1 MRNSS
6 HPITNKQ
13 KLSFTFNGKKYFGYK
28 GDTLASA
35 LIANNVK
42 IVGRS
47 FKYHRPRGIFSAGSE
62 EPNALVELGDGPYKE
77 PNTRATN
84 IELFDGLEGS
94 SQNFLGSVNFDF
106 MAINDLLK
114 NFIGAGFYYKTFMW
128 PRRFWEKLYE
138 PIIRR
143 AAGLGK
149 LSLKAD
155 PSHYD
160 KGYLHCDFLIIG
172 SGISGLMSALL
183 LAETGSEVLIVEE
196 DFILGGRLNSER
208 SVINGNQ
215 SSVWISQ
222 AVKKLKSLKNV
233 RILNRTTVF
242 AAFDHG
248 IFAAIEKK
256 TDHILEK
263 SSKPRQIN
271 WKIYTKRCI
280 LASGAIE
287 RSISFPQNDRPG
299 IMLAGSVRTYANR
312 FGAHYGQKIAIYTNN
327 DDGWK
332 TADDLKNMGLEIKAV
347 IDTRKE
353 IEAPSSSIS
362 SYLGQTITKTY
373 GRKGIKA
380 IELSSGTRLNVDCL
394 AVSGGWSSNIHL
406 TCHKRGKPVWDNIYK
421 NFLSV
426 DNAQKDKIIP
436 VGAARGIFEIQNI
449 ISDTNRVILSLI
461 KKLSLSTPNR
471 ITLTSSKEQ
480 YSCSL
485 DLVSS
490 SDPSNSFIDLQNDVT
505 QKDIELSFKEG
516 FKSVEHLKRYSTL
529 GMATDQ
535 GKTSNILGLA
545 SMAKL
550 KGTNISEV
558 GTTIF
563 RPPYVPVA
571 ISAFAGRSRGK
582 DFRPTRLTP
591 SHNVASKRNAVF
603 VETGNWLR
611 AQWFPEKGEKFWRQ
625 SVDREVIQTRNSVGI
640 CDVTTLG
647 KIDIQG
653 KDCSEF
659 LNFVYTNAF
668 AKLPINRV
676 RYGLML
682 REDGVAYDDGT
693 TARLGENHFIMT
705 TTTANAALVFRNLEF
720 VRQCLLPN
728 LDVHLISTTDS
739 WAQYSVAGPNS
750 RRLLQKIVDKPKDIT
765 NENFPFMACREL
777 TICGGIMARL
787 FRISFSGELAYEIA
801 VPTQYGNALF
811 DALLSEG
818 QEFNAVPYGTEAL
831 GVMRIEKGHA
841 AGNEINGQTTAQN
854 LGLSRM
860 ISKKADSI
868 GNILSEREGFNR
880 SDIATLSGFKP
891 VQRNQKLEA
900 GSHLISAGKKP
911 TMENDE
917 GWLSSVA
924 FSPTLGHY
932 IALGFIERGETRIGE
947 KVCAVNLLQ
956 NKTTEVEIVSPHFID
971 PEGDKQRG

>member
-1 MRNSS
+1 M
-6 HPITNKQ
+6 
-13 KLSFTFNGKKYFGYK
+13 
-28 GDTLASA
+28 
-35 LIANNVK
+35 
-42 IVGRS
+42 
-47 FKYHRPRGIFSAGSE
+47 
-62 EPNALVELGDGPYKE
+62 
-77 PNTRATN
+77 
-84 IELFDGLEGS
+84 
-94 SQNFLGSVNFDF
+94 
-106 MAINDLLK
+106 
-114 NFIGAGFYYKTFMW
+114 
-128 PRRFWEKLYE
+128 
-138 PIIRR
+138 
-143 AAGLGK
+143 
-149 LSLKAD
+149 
-155 PSHYD
+155 
-160 KGYLHCDFLIIG
+160 
-172 SGISGLMSALL
+172 
-183 LAETGSEVLIVEE
+183 
-196 DFILGGRLNSER
+196 
-208 SVINGNQ
+208 
-215 SSVWISQ
+215 
-222 AVKKLKSLKNV
+222 
-233 RILNRTTVF
+233 
-242 AAFDHG
+242 
-248 IFAAIEKK
+248 
-256 TDHILEK
+256 
-263 SSKPRQIN
+263 
-271 WKIYTKRCI
+271 
-280 LASGAIE
+280 
-287 RSISFPQNDRPG
+287 
-299 IMLAGSVRTYANR
+299 
-312 FGAHYGQKIAIYTNN
+312 
-327 DDGWK
+327 
-332 TADDLKNMGLEIKAV
+332 
-347 IDTRKE
+347 
-353 IEAPSSSIS
+353 
-362 SYLGQTITKTY
+362 
-373 GRKGIKA
+373 
-380 IELSSGTRLNVDCL
+380 
-394 AVSGGWSSNIHL
+394 
-406 TCHKRGKPVWDNIYK
+406 
-421 NFLSV
+421 
-426 DNAQKDKIIP
+426 
-436 VGAARGIFEIQNI
+436 
-449 ISDTNRVILSLI
+449 
-461 KKLSLSTPNR
+461 PNR

-480 YSCSL
+480 YNCSL

-490 SDPSNSFIDLQNDVT
+490 SNPSYSFIDLQNDVT
-505 QKDIELSFKEG
+505 QKDIELSLKEG

-611 AQWFPEKGEKFWRQ
+611 AQWFPEEGETFWRQ
-625 SVDREVIQTRNSVGI
+625 SVDREVLQTRNSVGI

-728 LDVHLISTTDS
+728 LDVHLISATDS

-777 TICGGIMARL
+777 TICSGVMARL

-801 VPTQYGNALF
+801 VSTQYGNALF
-811 DALLSEG
+811 DALLSAG
-818 QEFNAVPYGTEAL
+818 KEFNAVPYGTEAL

-841 AGNEINGQTTAQN
+841 AGNEINGNTTAQN

-868 GNILSEREGFNR
+868 GNMLSEREGFNG
-880 SDIATLSGFKP
+880 SNIATMSGFKP
-891 VQRNQKLEA
+891 VQHNQKLEA
-900 GSHLISAGKKP
+900 GSHLISAGKTP

-932 IALGFIERGETRIGE
+932 IGLGFIERGKTRIGE
-947 KVCAVNLLQ
+947 KVLAVNLLQ
-956 NKTTEVEIVSPHFID
+956 NKTTEVEIVSPHFVD
-971 PEGDKQRG
+971 PEGIKQRG

>member
-6 HPITNKQ
+6 HPITKKQ
-13 KLSFTFNGKKYFGYK
+13 KLSFTFNGKKYFGFK

-35 LIANNVK
+35 LVANNVK
-42 IVGRS
+42 TVGRS

-62 EPNALVELGDGPYKE
+62 EPNALVEIGKGPFRE
-77 PNTRATN
+77 PNTKATDV
-84 IELFDGLEGS
+84 ELFDGLQAS
-94 SQNFLGSVNFDF
+94 SQNFLGSVNFDL

-128 PRRFWEKLYE
+128 PQKFWEKLYE
-138 PIIRR
+138 PVIRR

-149 LSLKAD
+149 LSMEPD

-160 KGYLHCDFLIIG
+160 KGYLHSEFLIVG
-172 SGISGLMSALL
+172 SGISGLVSALL
-183 LAETGSEVLIVEE
+183 LAETGSEILLIEE
-196 DFILGGRLNSER
+196 DFILGGRLNSEKLQ
-208 SVINGNQ
+208 INGEK
-215 SSVWISQ
+215 SSTWVDKT
-222 AVKKLKSLKNV
+222 VKKLKSFKNV
-233 RILNRTTVF
+233 RILNRTAVY

-248 IFAAIEKK
+248 IFAALEKK
-256 TDHILEK
+256 TDHISVK
-263 SSKPRQIN
+263 NSKPRQIN
-271 WKIYTKRCI
+271 WKIYTKYCI
-280 LASGAIE
+280 LASGALE
-287 RSISFPQNDRPG
+287 RSIAFPNNDRPG
-299 IMLAGSVRTYANR
+299 IMLSGSVRTYANR
-312 FGAHYGQKIAIYTNN
+312 YGAHYGQKVAVYTNN

-332 TADDLKNMGLEIKAV
+332 TAQDLKDMGLEVKAI

-353 IEAPSSSIS
+353 ITTLSSNIP
-362 SYLGQTITKTY
+362 SYLGQTVKKTY
-373 GRKGIKA
+373 GRQGIKA
-380 IELSSGTRLNVDCL
+380 IELSSGKKLNVDCL

-406 TCHKRGKPVWDNIYK
+406 TCHKRGKPGWDNKYK
-421 NFLSV
+421 NFLSANSRKK
-426 DNAQKDKIIP
+426 DNIIP
-436 VGAARGIFEIQNI
+436 VGAAKGTFSIQNI
-449 ISDTNRVILSLI
+449 IPDTNRVILSLI
-461 KKLSLSTPNR
+461 KELGLSIPKLKELN
-471 ITLTSSKEQ
+471 SSKEQ

-490 SDPSNSFIDLQNDVT
+490 TDPSNSFIDLQNDVT

-516 FKSVEHLKRYSTL
+516 FESVEHLKRYSTL

-545 SMAKL
+545 FMAQL
-550 KGTNISEV
+550 KKTHISEI

-563 RPPYVPVA
+563 RPPYVPIA

-591 SHNVASKRNAVF
+591 SHNSASKRNAVF
-603 VETGNWLR
+603 VEAGNWLR
-611 AQWFPEKGEKFWRQ
+611 AQWFPEKGETFWRQ
-625 SVDREVIQTRNSVGI
+625 SVDREVLQTRKSVGI

-693 TARLGENHFIMT
+693 TARLGENHFLMT

-720 VRQCLLPN
+720 VRQCLLPD

-739 WAQYSVAGPNS
+739 WAQYSVAGPKS
-750 RRLLQKIVDKPKDIT
+750 RRLMQKIVDKPKDIT

-777 TICGGIMARL
+777 TICGGVRARL
-787 FRISFSGELAYEIA
+787 FRISFSGELGYEIA
-801 VPTQYGNALF
+801 VPTQYGNSLF
-811 DALLSEG
+811 NALLSEG
-818 QEFNAVPYGTEAL
+818 KEFNAVPYGTEAL

-880 SDIATLSGFKP
+880 SDISTLSGFKP
-891 VQRNQKLEA
+891 VKHSQKLEA
-900 GSHLISAGKKP
+900 GSHLVSAGKKP

-932 IALGFIERGETRIGE
+932 IGLGFIERGRTRVGE
-947 KVCAVNLLQ
+947 RVFAVNLLQ
-956 NKTTEVEIVSPHFID
+956 KKTTEVEIVSPHFID
-971 PEGDKQRG
+971 PEGIKQRG

>member
-6 HPITNKQ
+6 HPITKKQ
-13 KLSFTFNGKKYFGYK
+13 KLSFTFNGKKYFGFK

-35 LIANNVK
+35 LVANNVK
-42 IVGRS
+42 TVGRS

-62 EPNALVELGDGPYKE
+62 EPNALVEIGKGPFRE
-77 PNTRATN
+77 PNTKATD
-84 IELFDGLEGS
+84 IELFDGLQAS
-94 SQNFLGSVNFDF
+94 SQNFLGSVNFDL

-128 PRRFWEKLYE
+128 PQKFWEKLYE
-138 PIIRR
+138 PVIRR

-149 LSLKAD
+149 LSMEAD
-155 PSHYD
+155 PSQYD
-160 KGYLHCDFLIIG
+160 KGYLHSEFLIVG
-172 SGISGLMSALL
+172 SGISGLLSALL
-183 LAETGSEVLIVEE
+183 LAETGSEILLIEE
-196 DFILGGRLNSER
+196 DFILGGRLNSEKLQ
-208 SVINGNQ
+208 INGEK
-215 SSVWISQ
+215 SSAWVDKT
-222 AVKKLKSLKNV
+222 VKKLKSFKNV
-233 RILNRTTVF
+233 RILTRTAVY

-248 IFAAIEKK
+248 IFAALEKK
-256 TDHILEK
+256 TDHISVK
-263 SSKPRQIN
+263 NSKPRQIN
-271 WKIYTKRCI
+271 WKIYTKYCI

-287 RSISFPQNDRPG
+287 RSIAFPNNDRPG
-299 IMLAGSVRTYANR
+299 IMLSGSVRTYANR
-312 FGAHYGQKIAIYTNN
+312 YGAHYGQKVAVYTNN

-332 TADDLKNMGLEIKAV
+332 TANDLKDMGLEVKAI

-353 IEAPSSSIS
+353 ITTLSSNIP
-362 SYLGQTITKTY
+362 SYLGQTVKKTY
-373 GRKGIKA
+373 GRQGIKA
-380 IELSSGTRLNVDCL
+380 IELSSGKKLNVDCL

-406 TCHKRGKPVWDNIYK
+406 TCHKRGKPVWDNKYK
-421 NFLSV
+421 NFLSA
-426 DNAQKDKIIP
+426 NSRKKDDIIP
-436 VGAARGIFEIQNI
+436 VGAAKGTFSIQNI
-449 ISDTNRVILSLI
+449 IPDTNRVILSLI
-461 KKLSLSTPNR
+461 KKLGLSIPNPKE
-471 ITLTSSKEQ
+471 LNSSKEQ

-545 SMAKL
+545 SMAQL
-550 KGTNISEV
+550 KKTHISEV

-563 RPPYVPVA
+563 RPPYVPIA

-591 SHNVASKRNAVF
+591 SHNNASKRNAVF
-603 VETGNWLR
+603 VEAGNWLR
-611 AQWFPEKGEKFWRQ
+611 AQWFPEKGETFWRQ
-625 SVDREVIQTRNSVGI
+625 SVDREVLQTRSSVGI

-693 TARLGENHFIMT
+693 TARLSENHFIMT

-720 VRQCLLPN
+720 IRQCLLPD

-750 RRLLQKIVDKPKDIT
+750 RKLLQKIVDKPKEIT
-765 NENFPFMACREL
+765 NANFPFMACREL
-777 TICGGIMARL
+777 TICGGVMARL
-787 FRISFSGELAYEIA
+787 FRISFSGELAYEVA
-801 VPTQYGNALF
+801 VPSQYGNSLF
-811 DALLSEG
+811 TTLLSEG
-818 QEFNAVPYGTEAL
+818 KEFNAIPYGTEAL

-868 GNILSEREGFNR
+868 GNILSEREGFNN
-880 SDIATLSGFKP
+880 SDIGILSGFKP
-891 VQRNQKLEA
+891 VDHRQTLEA
-900 GSHLISAGKKP
+900 GSHLISLGKKP
-911 TMENDE
+911 IMKDDE

-932 IALGFIERGETRIGE
+932 IALGFVRNGSNRIGE
-947 KVCAVNLLQ
+947 KVLAVNLLQ
-956 NKTTEVEIVSPHFID
+956 NKETEVEIVSPHFFD
-971 PEGDKQRG
+971 PEGIRQRG

>member
-1 MRNSS
+1 MEFQ
-6 HPITNKQ
+6 H
-13 KLSFTFNGKKYFGYK
+13 SF
-28 GDTLASA
+28 DVPQAS
-35 LIANNVK
+35 
-42 IVGRS
+42 
-47 FKYHRPRGIFSAGSE
+47 
-62 EPNALVELGDGPYKE
+62 
-77 PNTRATN
+77 
-84 IELFDGLEGS
+84 
-94 SQNFLGSVNFDF
+94 
-106 MAINDLLK
+106 
-114 NFIGAGFYYKTFMW
+114 
-128 PRRFWEKLYE
+128 
-138 PIIRR
+138 
-143 AAGLGK
+143 
-149 LSLKAD
+149 
-155 PSHYD
+155 
-160 KGYLHCDFLIIG
+160 
-172 SGISGLMSALL
+172 
-183 LAETGSEVLIVEE
+183 
-196 DFILGGRLNSER
+196 
-208 SVINGNQ
+208 
-215 SSVWISQ
+215 
-222 AVKKLKSLKNV
+222 
-233 RILNRTTVF
+233 
-242 AAFDHG
+242 
-248 IFAAIEKK
+248 
-256 TDHILEK
+256 
-263 SSKPRQIN
+263 
-271 WKIYTKRCI
+271 
-280 LASGAIE
+280 
-287 RSISFPQNDRPG
+287 
-299 IMLAGSVRTYANR
+299 
-312 FGAHYGQKIAIYTNN
+312 
-327 DDGWK
+327 
-332 TADDLKNMGLEIKAV
+332 
-347 IDTRKE
+347 
-353 IEAPSSSIS
+353 
-362 SYLGQTITKTY
+362 
-373 GRKGIKA
+373 
-380 IELSSGTRLNVDCL
+380 
-394 AVSGGWSSNIHL
+394 
-406 TCHKRGKPVWDNIYK
+406 KPVWDNIYK
-421 NFLSV
+421 NFLSA

-436 VGAARGIFEIQNI
+436 VGAARGTFEIQNI

-461 KKLSLSTPNR
+461 KKIGLSMPNR
-471 ITLTSSKEQ
+471 IPLTSSKEQ

-490 SDPSNSFIDLQNDVT
+490 SNPSNSFIDLQNDVT
-505 QKDIELSFKEG
+505 QKDIELSFREG

-550 KGTNISEV
+550 KGTNISKV

-611 AQWFPEKGEKFWRQ
+611 AQWFPEEGETFWRQ
-625 SVDREVIQTRNSVGI
+625 SVDREVLQTRNSVGI

-777 TICGGIMARL
+777 TICGGVMARL

-811 DALLSEG
+811 HALLSEG
-818 QEFNAVPYGTEAL
+818 KEFNAVPYGTEAL

-880 SDIATLSGFKP
+880 SDIKTLSGFKP

>member
-149 LSLKAD
+149 LSLQAD
-155 PSHYD
+155 PSQYD

-183 LAETGSEVLIVEE
+183 LAETGGEVLIVEE
-196 DFILGGRLNSER
+196 DFVLGGRLNSER
-208 SVINGNQ
+208 LVINGNQ
-215 SSVWISQ
+215 SSNWIRQ

-271 WKIYTKRCI
+271 WKIYTKHCI

-287 RSISFPQNDRPG
+287 RSIAFPQNDRPG

-406 TCHKRGKPVWDNIYK
+406 TCHKRGKPVWDNVYN
-421 NFLSV
+421 NFLSA
-426 DNAQKDKIIP
+426 DNGKKDKIIP

-449 ISDTNRVILSLI
+449 ISDTNKVILSLI
-461 KKLSLSTPNR
+461 KKIGLSMPNH

-490 SDPSNSFIDLQNDVT
+490 SNPSNSFIDLQNDVT
-505 QKDIELSFKEG
+505 QKDIELSFREG

-705 TTTANAALVFRNLEF
+705 TTTANAPLVLRNLEF

-811 DALLSEG
+811 DALLSKG

-947 KVCAVNLLQ
+947 KVFAVNLLQ

>member
-1 MRNSS
+1 MRNSA
-6 HPITNKQ
+6 HPITKKQ

-35 LIANNVK
+35 LVANNVK

-62 EPNALVELGDGPYKE
+62 EPNALVELGEGSFKE
-77 PNTRATN
+77 PNTKATN
-84 IELFDGLEGS
+84 VELFDGLKAS
-94 SQNFLGSVNFDF
+94 SQNFLGSVNFDL

-172 SGISGLMSALL
+172 TGISGLMSALL
-183 LAETGSEVLIVEE
+183 LAETGGEVLIVEE

-208 SVINGNQ
+208 LEINGKQ
-215 SSVWISQ
+215 SSVWIGQ
-222 AVKKLKSLKNV
+222 VLKKLKSLKNV
-233 RILNRTTVF
+233 RILTRTTVF

-263 SSKPRQIN
+263 SFKPRQIN
-271 WKIYTKRCI
+271 WKIYAKHCI

-287 RSISFPQNDRPG
+287 RSIAFPQNDRPG
-299 IMLAGSVRTYANR
+299 IMLSGSVRTYANR

-327 DDGWK
+327 DDGWR
-332 TADDLKNMGLEIKAV
+332 TADNLKNIGLEVKAI

-353 IEAPSSSIS
+353 IEALSSSIP
-362 SYLGQTITKTY
+362 SYLGQTIIKTY
-373 GRKGIKA
+373 GRKGIRA
-380 IELSSGTRLNVDCL
+380 IKLSSGTKLNIDCL

-406 TCHKRGKPVWDNIYK
+406 TCHKRGKPVWDDVYN
-421 NFLSV
+421 NFLSA
-426 DNAQKDKIIP
+426 DNGKKDKIIP

-449 ISDTNRVILSLI
+449 ISDTNRVILSFI
-461 KKLSLSTPNR
+461 KKIGLSMPNR
-471 ITLTSSKEQ
+471 ITLSCSKEQ
-480 YSCSL
+480 YRCKL

-505 QKDIELSFKEG
+505 QKDIELSFREG

-550 KGTNISEV
+550 KGTNISEI

-591 SHNVASKRNAVF
+591 SHNAASKKNAVF
-603 VETGNWLR
+603 VEAGNWLR
-611 AQWFPEKGEKFWRQ
+611 AQWFPEKGETFWRE
-625 SVDREVIQTRNSVGI
+625 SVDREVLQTRNSVGI

-668 AKLPINRV
+668 AKLPVNRV

-705 TTTANAALVFRNLEF
+705 TTTANAALVYRNLEF

-750 RRLLQKIVDKPKDIT
+750 RRLLQKIVDKPKNIT
-765 NENFPFMACREL
+765 NENFPFMACCEL
-777 TICGGIMARL
+777 TICKGVMARL

-811 DALLSEG
+811 HALLSEG
-818 QEFNAVPYGTEAL
+818 EEFNAVPYGTEAL

-868 GNILSEREGFNR
+868 GNILSEREGFNG
-880 SDIATLSGFKP
+880 SNIAIMSGFKP
-891 VQRNQKLEA
+891 VQHSQKLEA
-900 GSHLISAGKKP
+900 GSHLISAGKTP

-932 IALGFIERGETRIGE
+932 IGLGFIERGKTRIGE
-947 KVCAVNLLQ
+947 KVFAVNLLQ
-956 NKTTEVEIVSPHFID
+956 NKTTEVEIVSPHFVD
-971 PEGDKQRG
+971 PEGIKQRG

>member
-6 HPITNKQ
+6 HPITNKK
-13 KLSFTFNGKKYFGYK
+13 KLSFTFNGKKYYGFQ

-35 LIANNVK
+35 LVANDIK
-42 IVGRS
+42 TVGRS

-62 EPNALVELGDGPYKE
+62 EPNALVEIGEGPFRE
-77 PNTRATN
+77 PNTKATN
-84 IELFDGLEGS
+84 VELFDGLKAS

-128 PRRFWEKLYE
+128 PQKFWEKLYE
-138 PIIRR
+138 PVIRR

-149 LSLKAD
+149 LSMEAD
-155 PSHYD
+155 PSQYD
-160 KGYLHCDFLIIG
+160 KGYLHSEFLIVG
-172 SGISGLMSALL
+172 SGISGLVSALL
-183 LAETGSEVLIVEE
+183 LAETGSEILLIEE
-196 DFILGGRLNSER
+196 DFILGGRLNSEKLQ
-208 SVINGNQ
+208 INGEK
-215 SSVWISQ
+215 SSAWVDKT
-222 AVKKLKSLKNV
+222 VKKLKSFKNV
-233 RILNRTTVF
+233 RILTRTTVY

-248 IFAAIEKK
+248 IFAALEKK
-256 TDHILEK
+256 TDPISVK
-263 SSKPRQIN
+263 NSKPRQIN
-271 WKIYTKRCI
+271 WKIYTKYCI

-287 RSISFPQNDRPG
+287 RSIAFPNNDRPG
-299 IMLAGSVRTYANR
+299 IMLSGSVRTYANR
-312 FGAHYGQKIAIYTNN
+312 FGAHYGQKVAVYTNN

-332 TADDLKNMGLEIKAV
+332 TAQDLKDMGVEVKAI

-353 IEAPSSSIS
+353 ITTLSSNIP
-362 SYLGQTITKTY
+362 SYLGQTVKKTY
-373 GRKGIKA
+373 GRQGIKA
-380 IELSSGTRLNVDCL
+380 IELSSGKKLNVDCL

-406 TCHKRGKPVWDNIYK
+406 TCHKRGKPVWDNKYK
-421 NFLSV
+421 NFLSA
-426 DNAQKDKIIP
+426 NSRKKDDIIP
-436 VGAARGIFEIQNI
+436 VGAAKGTFSIQNI
-449 ISDTNRVILSLI
+449 IPDTNRVILSLI
-461 KKLSLSTPNR
+461 KKLGLSIPNPKE
-471 ITLTSSKEQ
+471 LNSSKEQ

-545 SMAKL
+545 SMAQL
-550 KGTNISEV
+550 KKTHISEV

-563 RPPYVPVA
+563 RPPYVPIA

-591 SHNVASKRNAVF
+591 SHNNASKRNAVF
-603 VETGNWLR
+603 VEAGNWLR
-611 AQWFPEKGEKFWRQ
+611 AQWFPEKGETFWRQ
-625 SVDREVIQTRNSVGI
+625 SVDREVLQTRSSVGI

-693 TARLGENHFIMT
+693 TARLSENHFIMT

-720 VRQCLLPN
+720 IRQCLLPD

-750 RRLLQKIVDKPKDIT
+750 RKLLQKIVDKPKEIT
-765 NENFPFMACREL
+765 NANFPFMACREL
-777 TICGGIMARL
+777 TICGGVMARI
-787 FRISFSGELAYEIA
+787 FRISFSGELAYEVA
-801 VPTQYGNALF
+801 VPSQYGNSLF
-811 DALLSEG
+811 TTLLSEG
-818 QEFNAVPYGTEAL
+818 KEFNAIPYGTEAL
-831 GVMRIEKGHA
+831 GVMRIEKGHP

-868 GNILSEREGFNR
+868 GNILSEREGFNN
-880 SDIATLSGFKP
+880 SDIGILSGFKP
-891 VQRNQKLEA
+891 VDHRQTLEA
-900 GSHLISAGKKP
+900 GSHLISLGKKP
-911 TMENDE
+911 IMKDDE

-932 IALGFIERGETRIGE
+932 IGLGFVKNGSNRIGE
-947 KVCAVNLLQ
+947 KVLAVNLLQ
-956 NKTTEVEIVSPHFID
+956 NKETEVEIVSPHFLD
-971 PEGDKQRG
+971 PEGIRQRG